1 MCLVAVGLFA
11 KEGGVGVVLSYVS
24 VGLAFRAILFEIT
37 SLQYQN
43 FMNAIVAEI
52 QLAAHVK
59 QVS

>member
-1 MCLVAVGLFA
+1 M
-11 KEGGVGVVLSYVS
+11 GVVLSYVS